1 MITVGIVRMIKVWI
15 YFKDG
20 ASRICCLIEY
30 EINEFKFSVYIT
42 KSMVLPGGIGLRVNI
57 KASF

>member
-1 MITVGIVRMIKVWI
+1 MIKVWI

-30 EINEFKFSVYIT
+30 EIDEFKFSVYIT
-42 KSMVLPGGIGLRVNI
+42 ESMVLPGGIGLRVNI